1 MPDWEMKI
9 VRGKRTCFD
18 EKTRITIIYK
28 TRKKQV
34 LANWGQLKIIS
45 EWDFDQL
52 IAIITQPI
60 RPSLAFSGDC
70 RGDCRAGRV
79 TGGTADEERRPAATP
94 PIKKV
99 SRKFSHNDKQEGGY
113 FQLTTDTFTVASYWF
128 FSSAEVQK
136 PITRRKI
143 SQNYALYVCFYVA
156 ISGIRQYITLLPVK
170 MSQIIKQSGYELH
183 VQENLDPGY
192 DPGCHS
198 LS

>member
-1 MPDWEMKI
+1 MN
-9 VRGKRTCFD
+9 FQAS
-18 EKTRITIIYK
+18 
-28 TRKKQV
+28 RKKRHAAALRLPGTV
-34 LANWGQLKIIS
+34 TPPRIGGRRNLA
-45 EWDFDQL
+45 DFGV
-52 IAIITQPI
+52 
-60 RPSLAFSGDC
+60 SGGC
-70 RGDCRAGRV
+70 RGDCQTGRV
-79 TGGTADEERRPAATP
+79 TGGTAGQCWQSAARGATP

-99 SRKFSHNDKQEGGY
+99 SRKFSHNDRQEGGY
-113 FQLTTDTFTVASYWF
+113 FQLSTDTFTVASNWI

-156 ISGIRQYITLLPVK
+156 ISGIRQYIILLPIK